1 MIDIALEDPGAV
13 GRTEALALYNA
24 VGWSAYTKDAD
35 KLARAIAGSSRVA
48 TAREDGRLV
57 GLARV
62 VTDGASILYLQDVLV
77 EPAQQRI
84 GLGRRLVTTILDEYP
99 DVRQKVL
106 ITDDE
111 PGQKAF
117 YESLGYGDTREAH
130 GGALRA
136 FVRFD

>member
-1 MIDIALEDPGAV
+1 MTAIVIEDPAGV
-13 GRTEALALYNA
+13 GVEEALSLYGS
-24 VGWSAYTKDAD
+24 VGWGVYTKDAER
-35 KLARAIAGSSRVA
+35 LVRAIAGSSRVA

-62 VTDGASILYLQDVLV
+62 VTDGVSILYLQDVLV
-77 EPAQQRI
+77 EPAQQRT
-84 GLGRRLVTTILDEYP
+84 GLGRRLVTALLDEYP

-111 PGQKAF
+111 PAQKAF
-117 YESLGYGDTREAH
+117 YESLGYGDTREVH
-130 GGALRA
+130 GGVLRA